1 MGLLFIFYSMQISL
15 EKKKPYLIEMTLK
28 ESGATFEK
36 EYHKVL
42 KDVQKNGSVKGFKKG
57 AEIPEKVIVRE
68 FGKEV
73 LERQTLDNII
83 EKLYPKA
90 LAKEKI
96 IPAAPGNI
104 TEVKSVNPVEVVF
117 EVEIF
122 PEVKIDE
129 KKLDAIKIKKTS
141 VRVTKK
147 EVEEELDAI
156 KTRFTHFHEAGKKAD
171 DGADTSNETIEKGDR
186 ATITAQGYD
195 KKGGAPI
202 NETYVPSHPLVI
214 GSGSFIPGFE
224 DKLIGAKVGDKVDFD
239 ITFPDDYHSDDFKGR
254 KVYFEATV
262 EKIEKPHTPEF
273 TEEFI
278 EQLRGKK
285 TDLEGFKEILK
296 KEITDRKQAEARQ
309 KDEVTLMEKLEK
321 ITTLEIGPALI
332 GRETDQV
339 FLEHSEQ
346 IRQQGLDIK
355 NYLEHVKMDEETYK
369 KDVVRPEAERRLR
382 AELILSEIRKI
393 KKVEP
398 TEKDMKAEIALIIE
412 AYGSPE
418 VIERLEKKLI
428 PGDPTYEDVKNRL
441 AYKQV
446 VEMFFE

>member
-1 MGLLFIFYSMQISL
+1 MDFYSYFNIMQVST
-15 EKKKPYLIEMTLK
+15 EKKSPYLIEITLK
-28 ESGATFEK
+28 ESWAEFEK
-36 EYHKVL
+36 AYKKVL
-42 KDVQKNGSVKGFKKG
+42 KDVQEKWSVKGFKKG

-68 FGKEV
+68 FGKEA
-73 LERQTLDNII
+73 LQQQTLDSVI
-83 EKLYPKA
+83 EKAYPKA

-104 TEVKSVNPVEVVF
+104 TQIKSINPVEVVF

-129 KKLDAIKIKKTS
+129 KKLDTIKIKKSS

-147 EVEEELDAI
+147 EIEEELDAI
-156 KTRFTHFHEAGKKAD
+156 KTRFTHYHEAGKKAD
-171 DGADTSNETIEKGDR
+171 DGADTSNETIEKNDR
-186 ATITAQGYD
+186 TTITAQGYD

-224 DKLIGAKVGDKVDFD
+224 EKLIGAKVGDKVDFD

-273 TEEFI
+273 TPEFI
-278 EQLRGKK
+278 EQLRGEK

-296 KEITDRKQAEARQ
+296 QEITDRKQAQARQ
-309 KDEVTLMEKLEK
+309 KDEGELMKQLEK
-321 ITTLEIGPALI
+321 ISTLEIGPALLK
-332 GRETDQV
+332 RETDQV

-346 IRQQGLDIK
+346 IRQQGMDIK

-369 KDVVRPEAERRLR
+369 TEVVKPEAERRLR
-382 AELILSEIRKI
+382 AELILSQIRKI

-398 TEKDMKAEIALIIE
+398 TEKDMKAEIATIIK
-412 AYGSPE
+412 AYGSSE
-418 VIERLEKKLI
+418 VIDRLEKKLV
-428 PGDPTYEDVKNRL
+428 PGDPTYEDIKNRL

>member
-1 MGLLFIFYSMQISL
+1 MQISL